1 MSSWLCLEFKRNKQ
15 KCNIHYVAILMMT
28 PQIFKLENFTKTQKP
43 RYFENEIS
51 LPQIKKLLLHITD

>member
-1 MSSWLCLEFKRNKQ
+1 
-15 KCNIHYVAILMMT
+15 MMT